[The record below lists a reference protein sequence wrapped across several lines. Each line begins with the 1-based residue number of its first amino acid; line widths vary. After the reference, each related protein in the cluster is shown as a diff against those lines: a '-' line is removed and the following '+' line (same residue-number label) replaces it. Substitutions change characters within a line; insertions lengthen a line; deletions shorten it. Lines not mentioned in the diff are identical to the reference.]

1 MISMNFYGAKNA
13 SPNTMCVLPKQV
25 CIYKKTVIVFYDMG
39 TTWCIKYFLVVFA
52 QNMCL

>member
-25 CIYKKTVIVFYDMG
+25 CIYKKQLLFFTI
-39 TTWCIKYFLVVFA
+39 WA
-52 QNMCL
+52 QHGALNIF